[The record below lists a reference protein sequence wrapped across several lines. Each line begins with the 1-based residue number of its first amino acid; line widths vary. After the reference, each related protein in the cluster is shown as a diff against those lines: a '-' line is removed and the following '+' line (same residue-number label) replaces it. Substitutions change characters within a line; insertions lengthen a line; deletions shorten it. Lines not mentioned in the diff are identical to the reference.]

1 MQVISVAFKLTIHE
15 IWGMEIELL
24 GMPRREVWWNFSGQ
38 LTGFSQASFAL
49 LS

>member
-1 MQVISVAFKLTIHE
+1 MAFKLTIHE
-15 IWGMEIELL
+15 FWGMEIELL
-24 GMPRREVWWNFSGQ
+24 GMPRREGKCGGTFLRDIMK